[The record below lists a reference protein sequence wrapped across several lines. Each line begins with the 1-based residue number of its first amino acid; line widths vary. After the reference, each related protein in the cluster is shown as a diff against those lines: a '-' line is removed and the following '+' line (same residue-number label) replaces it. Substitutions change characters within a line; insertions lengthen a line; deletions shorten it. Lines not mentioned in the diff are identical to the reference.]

1 MRRDTKKEAEAR
13 LSCRIGD
20 LERERTIV
28 DHYFWPESGNATNK
42 YKLLIEMRK
51 KEFMGRS
58 FFACDLTTWLQE
70 QVPITEAHTQEWG
83 GSEIHDL
90 SSLQILLN
98 LGTGTELSSNFSE
111 TSLTGTELKEL
122 TEVPADPWGTSNWGT
137 LIFDLSLGTSLSLRR
152 DICTFGGGS

>member
-51 KEFMGRS
+51 KGTYGPI
-58 FFACDLTTWLQE
+58 ACDLTTF
-70 QVPITEAHTQEWG
+70 HTY
-83 GSEIHDL
+83 
-90 SSLQILLN
+90 
-98 LGTGTELSSNFSE
+98 LGTWGWEL
-111 TSLTGTELKEL
+111 
-122 TEVPADPWGTSNWGT
+122 
-137 LIFDLSLGTSLSLRR
+137 
-152 DICTFGGGS
+152 